1 MLFVMKK
8 ILIAFVALSMTIS
21 LAACKKNE
29 PVATD
34 ANGAPV
40 ATAASQGKGQGTG
53 ASQPSDVQ
61 LEHSVDG
68 EYLVFKLSSKVKL
81 EVDAWIGICNK
92 GNFIHEE
99 DADNEGLTYA
109 YYDARES
116 ETEDYIFR
124 VGFADLSDGEY
135 TMVLCDTDNAGYVIA
150 SWALTI
156 KDGKPTLDYSGLKIN
171 EKPADYKPVDPAA
184 TVGENDDRGFDY
196 DEEET
201 EYEDDG
207 NDDEPGETDDDQDA
221 DDDAGDA

>member
-68 EYLVFKLSSKVKL
+68 EYL
-81 EVDAWIGICNK
+81 EIGRA
-92 GNFIHEE
+92 H
-99 DADNEGLTYA
+99 
-109 YYDARES
+109 
-116 ETEDYIFR
+116 
-124 VGFADLSDGEY
+124 V
-135 TMVLCDTDNAGYVIA
+135 
-150 SWALTI
+150 
-156 KDGKPTLDYSGLKIN
+156 
-171 EKPADYKPVDPAA
+171 
-184 TVGENDDRGFDY
+184 
-196 DEEET
+196 
-201 EYEDDG
+201 
-207 NDDEPGETDDDQDA
+207 
-221 DDDAGDA
+221 